1 MSDQI
6 AKLRELIEAYRL
18 KSKSAF
24 FKPIVAAYADA
35 ADELEAKL
43 IRESRTCGTDNAK
56 SADEEGDSPL
66 HRNECGPSRWQTH
79 QSRACVRKLPVQGL
93 CPLWVESGLK
103 QLISAGMEYLGRHVS
118 LDANR
123 VSLIANPWHGFVAI

>member
-6 AKLRELIEAYRL
+6 AELRELIEAYRL

-43 IRESRTCGTDNAK
+43 IRESRACPTDTVK
-56 SADEEGDSPL
+56 SADAEIFANYREVDSL
-66 HRNECGPSRWQTH
+66 
-79 QSRACVRKLPVQGL
+79 VRGANAWEIEKLFYHL
-93 CPLWVESGLK
+93 
-103 QLISAGMEYLGRHVS
+103 A
-118 LDANR
+118 
-123 VSLIANPWHGFVAI
+123 